1 MIIDFHSHILP
12 ACDHGSSGLSTSQK
26 QIELSKNAGV
36 DILCATSHFY
46 PDREN
51 VSEFLARRDR
61 CFAELIECRG
71 GEEANKSP
79 KILLGAEVL
88 ACAGLEKLP
97 NIEALCL
104 EGTNILLVEMPFARW
119 HRELFETIEAMAYRK
134 DVRTVL
140 AHADRYE
147 PCDVEAVLDLEIPVQ
162 LNVESLSGL
171 FVKKHLK
178 DWIDR
183 GVVVALGSDMHGTD
197 VGYRKWEKAK
207 SRLKSDFDDIME
219 KTNKLIFG

>member
-1 MIIDFHSHILP
+1 MSH
-12 ACDHGSSGLSTSQK
+12 D
-26 QIELSKNAGV
+26 AGV

-51 VSEFLARRDR
+51 VSEFLARRDA
-61 CFAELIECRG
+61 CFAELIESRG
-71 GEEANKSP
+71 GDAGNASP

-119 HRELFETIEAMAYRK
+119 HNELFTTIEAMAYRK
-134 DVRTVL
+134 DIRTVL

-147 PCDVEAVLDLEIPVQ
+147 PADVEAVLDLEIPVQ

-171 FVKKHLK
+171 FVKKHIK

-207 SRLKSDFDDIME
+207 ARLKSDFDGIME